1 MTINDF
7 MIFLKCAIGDA
18 TSFAAFQAIFVTLFL
33 YAFVKD
39 RGWFKRKSGL
49 TATVKRGK
57 ESWANFHLMYGLLA
71 VVFAEVINT
80 TETLKG
86 FKTIITL
93 ADLSVLFYLCFFNGW
108 FRNKIMGIIIASQN
122 MEEPNV

>member
-1 MTINDF
+1 M
-7 MIFLKCAIGDA
+7 MILKCAVGD
-18 TSFAAFQAIFVTLFL
+18 TIVFSTFQAIFLSLFL

-39 RGWFKRKSGL
+39 RGWFTLNTGL
-49 TATVKRGK
+49 SATLKRGK

-71 VVFAEVINT
+71 VVFVEVINT

-93 ADLSVLFYLCFFNGW
+93 TDLTVLFYLCFFNGW
-108 FRNKIMGIIIASQN
+108 FRNKTIGIISASQN
-122 MEEPNV
+122 MEEP